1 MKKILAIIRS
11 SKFDEVREAL
21 SGIGINFFTFM
32 EVKGFGRQKG
42 EEVSYR
48 GAVYDVGYIA
58 RIQLEL
64 IVPDDQEDAV
74 INCIRSAAQ
83 TGEVGDGK
91 IFVSNI
97 DRIVSI
103 RSGEEGIK
111 GL

>member
-64 IVPDDQEDAV
+64 IVSDDQEDAV

>member
-1 MKKILAIIRS
+1 MKKIIAIIRS
-11 SKFDEVREAL
+11 SKFEEVREAL
-21 SGIGINFFTFM
+21 SGIGINFFTFL

-64 IVPDDQEDAV
+64 IVPEDQEDAV
-74 INCIRSAAQ
+74 VNCIRAAAQ

-97 DRIVSI
+97 DRVVSI
-103 RSGEEGIK
+103 RTGDEGIK